1 MSAISSFKKID
12 NKHDVYRGKYCMENS
27 CESLNKHAMKITNFK
42 KKKQKLLTSEQQKS
56 YQN

>member
-1 MSAISSFKKID
+1 MSAISSFKRIG
-12 NKHDVYRGKYCMENS
+12 NKHDVYRGKYCIESS
-27 CESLNKHAMKITNFK
+27 CESLRKHAMKITNFK